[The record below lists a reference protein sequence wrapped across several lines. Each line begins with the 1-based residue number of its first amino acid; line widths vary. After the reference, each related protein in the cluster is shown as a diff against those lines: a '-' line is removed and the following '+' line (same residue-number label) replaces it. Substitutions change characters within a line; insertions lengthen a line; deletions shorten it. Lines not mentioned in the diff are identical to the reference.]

1 MKWNWMRAHESE
13 MEPKCI
19 IRNSNENYIFV
30 VVAKS
35 AESMKLLDAHDNSTP
50 FNYVDAK
57 SKILSR

>member
-1 MKWNWMRAHESE
+1 MRAHESE

-19 IRNSNENYIFV
+19 IRNSNENYIFFF